1 MDDIKYSS
9 THHQH
14 EHSRTNYDD
23 QLDYGTPASQS
34 DAQVTLIID
43 DREITVPVHQLKILL
58 LIYNNKFI
66 LFCNV
71 SYFILR

>member
-34 DAQVTLIID
+34 DAQVT
-43 DREITVPVHQLKILL
+43 P
-58 LIYNNKFI
+58 
-66 LFCNV
+66 V
-71 SYFILR
+71 SYTHLTLPTIYSV

>member
-1 MDDIKYSS
+1 MDDIKYSN

-34 DAQVTLIID
+34 DAQVTLMID
-43 DREITVPVHQLKILL
+43 DS
-58 LIYNNKFI
+58 F
-66 LFCNV
+66 LF
-71 SYFILR
+71 